1 MCGTRPFDILEEDAM
16 RFSATV
22 MLGGLAVLAAC
33 SSAPRGASPIADH
46 KLAPSDMLEVS
57 GAYPLS
63 NGDVLRISQERR
75 RYWAEMR
82 STGRFEIVP
91 VSPELFVQ
99 KGGPIRF
106 KFEELLFTM
115 GVTISGLE
123 APPSGAGSGI
133 EREFRE

>member
-1 MCGTRPFDILEEDAM
+1 M
-16 RFSATV
+16 RLSATV

-33 SSAPRGASPIADH
+33 SSAPRGSSPIANPE
-46 KLAPSDMLEVS
+46 LAPSGLLDVA

-75 RYWAEMR
+75 HYWAEMR

-91 VSPELFVQ
+91 VSSELFVQ

-106 KFEELLFTM
+106 RFEELLFTT
-115 GVTISGLE
+115 GVTISGL
-123 APPSGAGSGI
+123 APVSGDSGI